1 MTEKEFLTYIKKFNK
16 NAGEYTKDEAFEIG
30 KQFRALEVKP
40 MTWNELA
47 IKLGYSNGEALR
59 GLVKNRLSKEGLL
72 DNQPTII
79 SEVQEKILNNEPID
93 NDELNLEIE
102 QKLATLFKE
111 QTKYKDLLAVY
122 RKKLRDEARIEVMVD
137 AIKDTIKDLKTLPQV
152 NYLNTRE
159 RLSILKRD
167 NIPNEAVLLLS
178 DLHIGVECDNF
189 YNKYNSKIASK
200 RMSILVANVI
210 DYCQRNSVQR
220 LNILNLGDCI
230 HGIIHV
236 SARVEQEFDVISQV
250 MVASEILS
258 QSLNLLQDAAPE
270 VIYRSAVDN
279 HSRVISDKNE
289 HIEKENLSKLI
300 DWYLQERLKNTK
312 IKFINDNL
320 DDTLGKFTLLNGKK
334 MMFAHGHLENYNSAM
349 QNFVGATKEFIDY
362 ICIGHWHSE
371 KIKNFQDARVIVNG
385 SIVGT
390 EQYALNH
397 RLFSHPAQYLLIF
410 ENTNFMPISI
420 DLTTER
426 DGE

>member
-1 MTEKEFLTYIKKFNK
+1 MTEREFLTYIDKFNK

-30 KQFRALEVKP
+30 KQFRALDVKP
-40 MTWNELA
+40 MSWNDLA
-47 IKLGYSNGEALR
+47 IKIGYSNGEALR

-93 NDELNLEIE
+93 NDELNEEIE
-102 QKLATLFKE
+102 QRLATLFKE

-137 AIKDTIKDLKTLPQV
+137 AIKDTIKDLKALPQV

-159 RLSILKRD
+159 RLSILKKG
-167 NIPNEAVLLLS
+167 NTPNEAVLLLS

-189 YNKYNSKIASK
+189 YNQYNSKIASK

-230 HGIIHV
+230 HGVIHI
-236 SARVEQEFDVISQV
+236 SARVEQEMDVINQV
-250 MVASEILS
+250 MTASEIIS
-258 QSLNLLQDAAPE
+258 QALNLLQDAAPE

-279 HSRVISDKNE
+279 HSRVVANKNE
-289 HIEKENLSKLI
+289 HIEKENFQKLI

-312 IKFINDNL
+312 IKFANDNL
-320 DDTLGKFTLLNGKK
+320 DDTLGKFELLNGQK
-334 MMFAHGHLENYNSAM
+334 MMFAHGHNANYNTAVQDFIGSSR
-349 QNFVGATKEFIDY
+349 EFIDY
-362 ICIGHWHSE
+362 ICMGHFHCE
-371 KIKNFQDARVIVNG
+371 KAKQFQGSRVFING
-385 SIVGT
+385 SVVGT
-390 EQYALNH
+390 EQYAISKM
-397 RLFSHPAQYLLIF
+397 LFSKPSQTLLIF
-410 ENTNFMPISI
+410 ENNNIINISI
-420 DLTTER
+420 DLSTER
-426 DGE
+426 E

>member
-1 MTEKEFLTYIKKFNK
+1 MTEKEFLTYINKFNK

-30 KQFRALEVKP
+30 KQFRALDVKP

-93 NDELNLEIE
+93 NDELNEEIE

-137 AIKDTIKDLKTLPQV
+137 AIKDTIKDLKALPQV

-159 RLSILKRD
+159 RLSILKKGTT
-167 NIPNEAVLLLS
+167 PNEAVLLLS

-189 YNKYNSKIASK
+189 YNQYNSKVASE

-230 HGIIHV
+230 HGVIHI
-236 SARVEQEFDVISQV
+236 SARVEQEMDVINQV
-250 MVASEILS
+250 MVASEIIS
-258 QSLNLLQDAAPE
+258 QALNLLQDAAPE

-279 HSRVISDKNE
+279 HSRVVANKNE
-289 HIEKENLSKLI
+289 HIEKENFSKLI

-312 IKFINDNL
+312 IKFANDNL
-320 DDTLGKFTLLNGKK
+320 DDTLGKFELLNGQKI
-334 MMFAHGHLENYNSAM
+334 MFSHGHLETVNTIM
-349 QNFVGATKEFIDY
+349 QQWVGATKEFIDY
-362 ICIGHWHSE
+362 ICIGHWHCE
-371 KIKNFQDARVIVNG
+371 KIKSYQDARVIVNG

-390 EQYALNH
+390 EQYAFNH

-420 DLTTER
+420 DLSTER
-426 DGE
+426 KK